1 MRKQFRNRARST
13 FIRAVPPPKDSADY
27 SPAMERAAA
36 SILYRSPLPSKTN
49 HAIYIL
55 NAAALPDAQEVDFDN
70 LLPYVLA
77 RLPGE
82 DELVAG
88 QEYEVIFFAG
98 GSADGSG
105 SATATATKKNRPG
118 WGWFVQAYHVLSRAM
133 RKRIQRLYIVH
144 ERRWVRMLVEAF
156 STVASPKF
164 RRKIVHG
171 EFYNIF

>member
-1 MRKQFRNRARST
+1 
-13 FIRAVPPPKDSADY
+13 
-27 SPAMERAAA
+27 MERAAA
-36 SILYRSPLPSKTN
+36 SILYRSPLPSKAN
-49 HAIYIL
+49 HVVYVL
-55 NAAALPDAQEVDFDN
+55 NAAALPDAQEVDFNN

-88 QEYEVIFFAG
+88 IEYEVVVFAG
-98 GSADGSG
+98 GSAEG
-105 SATATATKKNRPG
+105 ATTTKKNKPG

-164 RRKIVHG
+164 KRKIVHG
-171 EFYNIF
+171 TWQSLVFSL

>member
-1 MRKQFRNRARST
+1 
-13 FIRAVPPPKDSADY
+13 
-27 SPAMERAAA
+27 MERAAA
-36 SILYRSPLPSKTN
+36 GILYRSPLRSKTN

-88 QEYEVIFFAG
+88 TEYEVIFFAG
-98 GSADGSG
+98 GSAEG
-105 SATATATKKNRPG
+105 ATSTKKNRPG

-171 EFYNIF
+171 RYCQQITEVDANI